1 MNNHGE
7 QMMYNEMAPIIERLD
22 NIQKQLDGKY
32 TNKYLS
38 IIQVSDLTTL
48 SQSTI
53 RRSVAK
59 GELKCSRKLG
69 KLLFQESDV
78 RKWLNG

>member
-1 MNNHGE
+1 MTSIELLPIRE
-7 QMMYNEMAPIIERLD
+7 QLERIE
-22 NIQKQLDGKY
+22 KKLDGNFS
-32 TNKYLS
+32 NKFLS
-38 IIQVSDLTTL
+38 ITEVAKLTSLSPSTL
-48 SQSTI
+48 
-53 RRSVAK
+53 RRAVDK

>member
-1 MNNHGE
+1 
-7 QMMYNEMAPIIERLD
+7 MYNEMAPIIERLD
-22 NIQKQLDGKY
+22 NIQKKLDGKY

-53 RRSVAK
+53 RRAVAK

-69 KLLFQESDV
+69 KLLFLESEV
-78 RKWLNG
+78 RRWLNG

>member
-1 MNNHGE
+1 
-7 QMMYNEMAPIIERLD
+7 MMYNEMAPIIERLD
-22 NIQKQLDGKY
+22 NIQKKLNGKY
-32 TNKYLS
+32 TNKNLS

-53 RRSVAK
+53 RRTVAK

-69 KLLFQESDV
+69 KLLFLESEV
-78 RKWLNG
+78 RR

>member
-1 MNNHGE
+1 
-7 QMMYNEMAPIIERLD
+7 MMYNEMAPIIERLD
-22 NIQKQLDGKY
+22 NIQKKLDGKY

-48 SQSTI
+48 SPSTI
-53 RRSVAK
+53 RRAVAK

-69 KLLFQESDV
+69 KLLFLESEV
-78 RKWLNG
+78 RRWLNG

>member
-1 MNNHGE
+1 MTSIE
-7 QMMYNEMAPIIERLD
+7 LLPIRE
-22 NIQKQLDGKY
+22 QLDRIEKKLDGNFS
-32 TNKYLS
+32 NKFLS
-38 IIQVSDLTTL
+38 INQVSKLVSL
-48 SQSTI
+48 SPSTI

-69 KLLFQESDV
+69 KLLFKESDV

>member
-7 QMMYNEMAPIIERLD
+7 QIMYNEMAPIIERLD

-53 RRSVAK
+53 RRAVAK

-69 KLLFQESDV
+69 KLLFLESEV
-78 RKWLNG
+78 RRWLNG